1 MKNCRVTNNES
12 SIKFLSPVIK
22 FSVGIIILIALT
34 SIQTNAQVNIKL
46 GGGLGMMSPTSD
58 LSGSTI
64 EYYNGTNYGLG
75 SGLNINGKAKFG
87 FAAFNLTG
95 EIDYST
101 LSNSGNSEPGQ
112 GSVELSQKIV
122 SIKVGPEFRLG
133 LPMIPVT
140 PYLGFNLAM
149 NSFSGEITFQG
160 VSKVPSAT
168 YSMKSATRFGV
179 GFYAGT
185 EVSIGPFLSLDFN
198 LSYNLMNVSG
208 KEWNDTNPGVNQ
220 RIDSYLTLNDAA
232 DPFYEWDDD
241 KHFVSKTRNIH
252 SILFTVSLLFGL

>member
-1 MKNCRVTNNES
+1 MKNSRVTISES
-12 SIKFLSPVIK
+12 LIKFLNPASK
-22 FSVGIIILIALT
+22 FSVGIIILIALM
-34 SIQTNAQVNIKL
+34 SMQTNAQVNIKL

-101 LSNSGNSEPGQ
+101 LSNTGNSEPGQ

-122 SIKVGPEFRLG
+122 SLKVGPEFRLG
-133 LPMIPVT
+133 LPMIPIT
-140 PYLGFNLAM
+140 PYLGFNVAL
-149 NSFSGEITFQG
+149 NSFSGETTFQG

-168 YSMKSATRFGV
+168 YSMKSATRF
-179 GFYAGT
+179 
-185 EVSIGPFLSLDFN
+185 
-198 LSYNLMNVSG
+198 
-208 KEWNDTNPGVNQ
+208 
-220 RIDSYLTLNDAA
+220 
-232 DPFYEWDDD
+232 
-241 KHFVSKTRNIH
+241 
-252 SILFTVSLLFGL
+252 

>member
-1 MKNCRVTNNES
+1 MKNIRVTTIES
-12 SIKFLSPVIK
+12 LTRLLSPSFK
-22 FSVGIIILIALT
+22 FSVTLFTFITLIAA
-34 SIQTNAQVNIKL
+34 QTNAQVNIKL
-46 GGGLGMMSPTSD
+46 GGGLGMISPASD

-64 EYYNGTNYGLG
+64 EYYNGTNYGLS

-95 EIDYST
+95 EIDYSS
-101 LSNSGNSEPGQ
+101 LSNTGNSEPGQ
-112 GSVELSQKIV
+112 GSVEISQKII
-122 SIKVGPEFRLG
+122 SLKVGPEFRLG

-149 NSFSGEITFQG
+149 NSFSGETTFQG
-160 VSKVPSAT
+160 VSKVSSAT

-179 GFYAGT
+179 GFYMGT

-198 LSYNLMNVSG
+198 LSYNLMNIAG
-208 KEWNDTNPGVNQ
+208 KEWNDANPGINQ
-220 RIDSYLTLNDAA
+220 RIDSYLSLNDAA

-241 KHFVSKTRNIH
+241 KHVVSKARNIH
-252 SILFTVSLLFGL
+252 SVLFTVSLLFGL

>member
-1 MKNCRVTNNES
+1 MKNVRVIIGKSFRKSLSS
-12 SIKFLSPVIK
+12 SIKYT
-22 FSVGIIILIALT
+22 VGIIMLIALMT
-34 SIQTNAQVNIKL
+34 VQTNAQVNIKL
-46 GGGLGMMSPTSD
+46 GGGLGMISPASD

-95 EIDYST
+95 EIDYSS
-101 LSNSGNSEPGQ
+101 LSSTGNSEPGQ
-112 GSVELSQKIV
+112 GSVEISQKII
-122 SIKVGPEFRLG
+122 SLKVGPEFRLG
-133 LPMIPVT
+133 LPMLPVT
-140 PYLGFNLAM
+140 PYLGFNVAM
-149 NSFSGEITFQG
+149 NSFSGETTFQG

-179 GFYAGT
+179 GFYAGA
-185 EVSIGPFLSLDFN
+185 ELSVGPFLSLDFN

-208 KEWNDTNPGVNQ
+208 KEWNDANPGINQ
-220 RIDSYLTLNDAA
+220 RIDSYLSLNDAA

-241 KHFVSKTRNIH
+241 KHVVSKARNIH
-252 SILFTVSLLFGL
+252 SVLFTVSLLFGL

>member
-1 MKNCRVTNNES
+1 MKNSRVTNSES
-12 SIKFLSPVIK
+12 LIRSLNPSIK
-22 FSVGIIILIALT
+22 FSVGIIILIALMT
-34 SIQTNAQVNIKL
+34 TQINAQVNIKL
-46 GGGLGMMSPTSD
+46 GGGLGMMSPASD

-75 SGLNINGKAKFG
+75 SGLNINGKAKLG

-95 EIDYST
+95 EIDYSS

-160 VSKVPSAT
+160 VAKVPSAT

-185 EVSIGPFLSLDFN
+185 EVSVGPFLSLDFN

-208 KEWNDTNPGVNQ
+208 KEWNDANPGINQ
-220 RIDSYLTLNDAA
+220 RIDSYLSLNDAA
-232 DPFYEWDDD
+232 DPIYNFDDD
-241 KHFVSKTRNIH
+241 KHFVSKARSIH
-252 SILFTVSLLFGL
+252 SVLFTVSLLFGL